1 MRILLINQHFFP
13 EVASSGQIM
22 TELCADM
29 ARDGHT
35 VTVLTGVPS
44 YRPKEQQESADT
56 RPGILSDDEWQI
68 IAGKF
73 LTFLRKFLH
82 SKIFDLDS
90 VFGIYI
96 IRTYVY
102 SPHLREDKWR
112 YIQRLLQYLT
122 FFINSLIIAMFLPR
136 QDVVIYLSTPPLLNG
151 LTAYALKLI
160 KGTVNIYNIQD
171 LYPDVAI
178 KLGVLNNKWIISA
191 CNFVESFLYRHAA
204 AIVPVGDMMVR
215 VLLQKGADPNK
226 IEVIPNWTDSEFMR
240 PLGKDTAFSRQHGF
254 VNRFVVM
261 YSGNMGLSQGLEVV
275 LRCAEITK
283 KENILYI
290 LAGGGASRQAL
301 IEMAESM
308 KLPNVRFLSY
318 QPRERLPESL
328 SAADIHL
335 ITLKKGLSSY
345 SVPSKVYGILA
356 SGKPLIASVDE
367 DSEIAFITQQA
378 ECGIVVKPE
387 DAHAL
392 AEAIIKLYH
401 EPHIL
406 VKMGKNGRAY
416 LEKTNI
422 RSVCSRRY
430 MNLINR
436 VA

>member
-1 MRILLINQHFFP
+1 LKILLINQHFYP

-22 TELCADM
+22 TELCADL
-29 ARDGHT
+29 ARNGHT

-44 YRPKEQQESADT
+44 YRPKEQQESSYA
-56 RPGILSDDEWQI
+56 RSGILSDDEWQV
-68 IAGKF
+68 IAGKS
-73 LTFLRKFLH
+73 LTFLGKFLQ
-82 SKIFDLDS
+82 SRIFDLDS
-90 VFGIYI
+90 VLGMYI

-112 YIQRLLQYLT
+112 YIQRLFQYLT
-122 FFINSLIIAMFLPR
+122 FFINSFIVAMFLPR

-151 LTAYALKLI
+151 LTAFALKLV

-178 KLGVLNNKWIISA
+178 KLGVLRNKWIISA
-191 CNFVESFLYRHAA
+191 CNFVERLLYRHAA
-204 AIVPVGDMMVR
+204 AIVPVGDMMAR
-215 VLLQKGADPNK
+215 VLLQKGVAPNK
-226 IEVIPNWTDSEFMR
+226 IEIIPNWTDSEFVR
-240 PLGKDTAFSRQHGF
+240 PLGKDTAFSREHGL

-275 LRCAEITK
+275 LKCAEITK
-283 KENILYI
+283 KENILYV

-301 IEMAESM
+301 IEMAEDM
-308 KLPNVRFLSY
+308 KLSNVRFLSY

-335 ITLKKGLSSY
+335 ITLKRGLSSY

-367 DSEIAFITQQA
+367 DSETAFITRQA
-378 ECGIVVKPE
+378 ACGIVIKPE

-401 EPHIL
+401 EPAIL
-406 VKMGKNGRAY
+406 EKMGKNGRAY
-416 LEKTNI
+416 LENTNT